1 MQVLLLFFD
10 AGATRLVFVSSSVSL
25 SSIALINE
33 YLSSL
38 SSASLLGFGFGST
51 SFELVVGFEALK
63 SACFDVLGRE
73 SNSERNESKL
83 LVELRLNDDDEVAFL
98 AAFLTGGGGGGGG
111 AGGFNLVAFF
121 LSKSVKYESKPV
133 DESSFRLDVD
143 LKLPFRFEAVND
155 FLFGLSAAA
164 AAVEDDSFARL
175 LPLSKS
181 IQPLQLELLF
191 TSNYLNTK

>member
-1 MQVLLLFFD
+1 MVGLLLFFD
-10 AGATRLVFVSSSVSL
+10 GAATTIELVSSSVSL

-38 SSASLLGFGFGST
+38 SSACLLELSTGFGSI
-51 SFELVVGFEALK
+51 SFELVVGFEAFK

-73 SNSERNESKL
+73 SNSDKNESKL
-83 LVELRLNDDDEVAFL
+83 LVELRLNEDEEVAFL
-98 AAFLTGGGGGGGG
+98 AGFLTGGGGGGGGGG

-121 LSKSVKYESKPV
+121 LSKSVKYESRPV

-143 LKLPFRFEAVND
+143 LFPFRFDGIDD
-155 FLFGLSAAA
+155 FLFGLSVAA
-164 AAVEDDSFARL
+164 AAVDNDSFARL

-181 IQPLQLELLF
+181 IQPLKLEF
-191 TSNYLNTK
+191 FF